1 MSMKKLFYLFMLCAI
16 TLISCEKDDEVI
28 GGEGHS
34 CEEWLSEFLKNFGPR
49 AQPNP
54 GSVVGVVIE
63 EGITT
68 SFETKN
74 PAYISEIVA
83 YYAQPDG
90 RLDHNEQEVFYP
102 FGKSC
107 SAGNIP
113 PSIGRIEAKSVIEVE
128 GITIVRENENRYTV
142 TIAPNSGWGRISLH
156 IPTVEYNRKA
166 FSSFDIWFKG
176 QEFRAVK

>member
-1 MSMKKLFYLFMLCAI
+1 MKKLFYLFMLCAI

-34 CEEWLSEFLKNFGPR
+34 CEEWVNEWLKNFGPT
-49 AQPNP
+49 AQPTP
-54 GSVVGVVIE
+54 SSVLGVVVE

-90 RLDHNEQEVFYP
+90 KLDNDAQKIFYP
-102 FGKSC
+102 FGVAC
-107 SAGNIP
+107 SAGNTP
-113 PSIGRIEAKSVIEVE
+113 PSIGRIEVMSVIEVD

-142 TIAPNSGWGRISLH
+142 TIAPNSGWGRIALH
-156 IPTVEYNRKA
+156 IPTIEYNKKA
-166 FSSFDIWFKG
+166 FSSFDIWFEG
-176 QEFRAVK
+176 QRFMAGK